1 MPLQS
6 ILEMIVDFRWQLVGD
21 ILLLGRF
28 AKSEIL
34 LEISVIVALSHLLYV
49 VFCFNWNLV
58 DMRCVNHFIIIINT
72 ESFVLYLK
80 FDGDKT
86 ICDPTD
92 LCGFDQ
98 IYLFV
103 KEYIDGNS

>member
-49 VFCFNWNLV
+49 VF
-58 DMRCVNHFIIIINT
+58 
-72 ESFVLYLK
+72 
-80 FDGDKT
+80 
-86 ICDPTD
+86 
-92 LCGFDQ
+92 
-98 IYLFV
+98 
-103 KEYIDGNS
+103 